1 MDLHSILLEVVKI
14 LGIGIFLF
22 FFLFF
27 FKKAN
32 DIAKKTKNFV
42 TAEHNLNED
51 YLQKIVKKMII
62 QFIFIVPFSEPQI
75 EKEVKKLILT
85 DEFKNNI
92 KVL

>member
-1 MDLHSILLEVVKI
+1 MDLHSILLETAKI

-32 DIAKKTKNFV
+32 DIAKKTKSFV
-42 TAEHNLNED
+42 TADHNLNEY

-62 QFIFIVPFSEPQI
+62 QFIFISPFSELQI
-75 EKEVKKLILT
+75 EEEIKKIILT
-85 DEFKNNI
+85 DEFKHNV
-92 KVL
+92 KA